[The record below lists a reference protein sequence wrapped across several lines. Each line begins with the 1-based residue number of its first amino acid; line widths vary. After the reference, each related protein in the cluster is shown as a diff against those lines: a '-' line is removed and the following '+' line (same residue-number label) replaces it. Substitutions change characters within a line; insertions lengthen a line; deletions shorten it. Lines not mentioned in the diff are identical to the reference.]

1 MLRKETVDH
10 HLMGFCV
17 LHSGWEGSNNSSM
30 VKKSF
35 IAKANKI
42 VSQIALGKLSFNE
55 PAEF

>member
-17 LHSGWEGSNNSSM
+17 LHSGWEGSNKSSM

-35 IAKANKI
+35 IAMAKFA
-42 VSQIALGKLSFNE
+42 SHIALGTLSFNE